1 MHAPTGRV
9 WDFPQPVLVRLIPL
23 STMASSTIA
32 RKNLLEDPIRFVVA
46 QAGILF
52 AVSLVTIQLG
62 ILKGFTRST
71 AMLVDYSKADLWVA
85 HKDMVY
91 LELTSP
97 LPAEYLPKA
106 IAVPGVDLAEVLLLR
121 SGRWRDPEGNL
132 SSVRILGFNPDGQ
145 LFAGWPVTDGKLA
158 DLNQPYRVMLDRAS
172 LASLDVTKVGDK
184 ATIGNLP
191 AEIVGLAEDTKST
204 ASSAFVYTSLET
216 ANAYGSAELSSA
228 ITCKRQENGNTE
240 CTNQFSN
247 APKDAAAPPPRR
259 LNLGDPITYILI
271 RAKPGEDLN
280 ALKTRLSQ
288 ALPDTRIYSRTEMA
302 RLTRDYWEART
313 SVGFILGLGATVGFI
328 VGMVIVGQILYASV
342 TDHIR
347 EFGTL
352 KAMGAS
358 NWVIYSVILE
368 QALWMAVLG
377 YIPSMALC
385 LALSGWTLKAKGVL
399 ILIEP
404 TMAAGVFVLTVVMC
418 VGSALFAVQRVTRV
432 DPAIVFKA

>member
-1 MHAPTGRV
+1 
-9 WDFPQPVLVRLIPL
+9 
-23 STMASSTIA
+23 MASSTIA

-85 HKDMVY
+85 HRDMVY

-97 LPAEYLPKA
+97 LPAEYLSKA
-106 IAVPGVDLAEVLLLR
+106 IAIPGVDRAEVLLLR
-121 SGRWRDPEGNL
+121 SGRWRNREGEL
-132 SSVRILGFNPDGQ
+132 SSVRILGFNPEGQ
-145 LFAGWPVTDGKLA
+145 LFAGWSLTEGKLT
-158 DLNQPYRVMLDRAS
+158 DLNQPYRVIVDRAS
-172 LASLDVTKVGDK
+172 LASLDVAKVGDK

-228 ITCKRQENGNTE
+228 ITCKRQENGTTE

-247 APKDAAAPPPRR
+247 ADKKGANDIAPPRR
-259 LNLGDPITYILI
+259 LNLGDPITYILV
-271 RAKPGEDLN
+271 RAKPSEDIN
-280 ALKTRLSQ
+280 ELKTRIAQ
-288 ALPDTRIYSRTEMA
+288 ALPDTRIYTRTEMA

-342 TDHIR
+342 ADHIR

-385 LALSGWTLKAKGVL
+385 LALSGWTLQAKGVL

>member
-1 MHAPTGRV
+1 
-9 WDFPQPVLVRLIPL
+9 
-23 STMASSTIA
+23 MASSTIA

-85 HKDMVY
+85 HKDMIY

-106 IAVPGVDLAEVLLLR
+106 IAVPGVDRAEVLLLR
-121 SGRWRDPEGNL
+121 SGRWRNPEGNL
-132 SSVRILGFNPDGQ
+132 SSVRILGFNPEGQ
-145 LFAGWPVTDGKLA
+145 LFAGWPVAEGKLT

-228 ITCKRQENGNTE
+228 ITCKRQENGTTE

-247 APKDAAAPPPRR
+247 ADIKGANDIAPPRR
-259 LNLGDPITYILI
+259 LNLGDPITYILV
-271 RAKPGEDLN
+271 RAKPGENLN
-280 ALKTRLSQ
+280 ELKTRIAQ
-288 ALPDTRIYSRTEMA
+288 ALPDTSIYTRTEMA

-342 TDHIR
+342 ADHIK